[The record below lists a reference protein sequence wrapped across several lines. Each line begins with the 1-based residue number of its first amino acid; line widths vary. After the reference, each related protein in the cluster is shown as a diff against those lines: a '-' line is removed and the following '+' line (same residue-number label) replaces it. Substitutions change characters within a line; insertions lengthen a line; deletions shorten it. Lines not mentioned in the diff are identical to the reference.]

1 MSGHTSAALFPPIST
16 KELSM
21 TAKLFE
27 STLCAVALFASCAAS
42 AASPAQSLGIKLQ
55 DTSTD
60 PAIAHMKI
68 VIDHDALK
76 PGRVTFEA
84 ENQSKTL
91 MHEVLIARDVGA
103 GELPFN
109 AKANRVIESRV
120 RRLGEISNLAPGK
133 SGKLSLNLKAGKYL
147 LFCNQPGHY
156 KDGMVTKLTIAP

>member
-1 MSGHTSAALFPPIST
+1 
-16 KELSM
+16 M
-21 TAKLFE
+21 TARLFE

-55 DTSTD
+55 DSSD

-68 VIDHDALK
+68 VIDHDVLK

-91 MHEVLIARDVGA
+91 VHEVLIARDVGA

-120 RRLGEISNLAPGK
+120 RRLGEISDLAPGK
-133 SGKLSLNLKAGKYL
+133 SGKLSLNLKAGKY
-147 LFCNQPGHY
+147 
-156 KDGMVTKLTIAP
+156 